1 MIATISQL
9 PSEVSTV
16 ILLILLI
23 TAFVIAFKVMKM
35 VFQTI
40 LVSVLSALFYV
51 ALTVFFFNNMP
62 TINDTLMFAFLGST
76 FYMVYSFLI
85 SAYSIAGKL
94 IAVPY
99 HGLRYM
105 AIPLVWLYGQI
116 KEEYKLKQVREKLER
131 GDGTQDFSPNKS
143 KNTKDVVLDKV
154 RKKNNEDEN

>member
-1 MIATISQL
+1 MISTISQL
-9 PSEVSTV
+9 PAEVSTV
-16 ILLILLI
+16 VLLILLI

-51 ALTVFFFNNMP
+51 ALVLFFFNGTP

-85 SAYSIAGKL
+85 SAYSITARL
-94 IAVPY
+94 ISVPY
-99 HGLRYM
+99 HALRFM
-105 AIPLVWLYGQI
+105 AKPFVWLYGQL

-131 GDGTQDFSPNKS
+131 GDGVQDFSPDKKS
-143 KNTKDVVLDKV
+143 TKDVVLDKV
-154 RKKNNEDEN
+154 KKENDED

>member
-23 TAFVIAFKVMKM
+23 AAFVIAFKVMKM

-40 LVSVLSALFYV
+40 LVSVLSGLFYV
-51 ALTVFFFNNMP
+51 ALTVFFFNSMP
-62 TINDTLMFAFLGST
+62 TINNTLMFAFLGST

-85 SAYSIAGKL
+85 SAYSVTARFIS
-94 IAVPY
+94 IPY
-99 HGLRYM
+99 HALKYM
-105 AIPLVWLYGQI
+105 TKPFIWLYGQI
-116 KEEYKLKQVREKLER
+116 KEEYKLKQVREKIER
-131 GDGTQDFSPNKS
+131 GDGAQDFSPNRD

-154 RKKNNEDEN
+154 RKKNKEDES